1 MGWAN
6 GHIEKLKNGET
17 VSFRPHGNSM
27 QGKIESGDLV
37 TVEPITEEIKVD
49 DVVLCKVNGKQ
60 YVHLVKAIQGERYQI
75 GNNKGHING
84 WVTRNGIF
92 GRVTKVEH

>member
-6 GHIEKLKNGET
+6 RYIQKLQNGET
-17 VSFRPHGNSM
+17 VQFRPHGNSM

-37 TVEPITEEIKVD
+37 TVSPDISEIKIGD
-49 DVVLCKVNGKQ
+49 IVLCKVGFNQ
-60 YVHLVKAIQGERYQI
+60 YVHLVKAKDGDRYQI

-84 WVTRNGIF
+84 WT
-92 GRVTKVEH
+92 TKVFGKVIKVEP